1 MIYYIVFVVFM
12 IVYTL
17 GIVYIIEEEFRDED

>member
-17 GIVYIIEEEFRDED
+17 GIVYIIEREFRDED